1 MRLLPAFDE
10 YLLGWRDRSFA
21 LASGRAGSVNRG
33 GGMIRPVLIVDGR
46 VEATWR
52 TVDQRPRLE
61 PFEPLTPSTRRR
73 VAAESTDVERFLARS
88 QKTN

>member
-21 LASGRAGSVNRG
+21 LAPERARSVNRG

-52 TVDQRPRLE
+52 IIDRRPDLE
-61 PFEPLTPSTRRR
+61 PFEPLTPSTRRQ
-73 VAAESTDVERFLARS
+73 VAAESTLVERFLARS
-88 QKTN
+88 